1 MNYAGAMSDFE
12 PFANLNSI
20 LEHLIGCKGPLVQ
33 SAGKS
38 LSFQVFHHQIVD
50 SIVVTHIVEST
61 DVRMIQGRDR
71 ACFAVESLLGLRV
84 FRKMRRKNLDGDD
97 ALEPC
102 IQRTINLAHAASSE
116 R

>member
-1 MNYAGAMSDFE
+1 MNHADAMSHFE

-20 LEHLIGCKGPLVQ
+20 LEHLIGCKGPLVH

-50 SIVVTHIVEST
+50 SILVAYVVEST
-61 DVRMIQGRDR
+61 DVRMVQGRDR
-71 ACFAVESLLGLRV
+71 ACFAVKSLLGLRAL
-84 FRKMRRKNLDGDD
+84 RKMRRKNLDGDD

-102 IQRTINLAHAASSE
+102 IQRAINLAHAASPE